1 VLDLRSPADLRKFR
15 RIGDEVSALVRQF
28 KGSLAAEH
36 GVGMARTEY
45 MPEQVGE
52 ALLGAMREIKHSFD
66 PHNLFNPGKIIPDE
80 SFAFDT
86 RLRLVAEDVAPAPFP
101 GILAF
106 AARDGSFNAN
116 LDQCNG
122 CGGCRKETPSMCPT
136 FLVTGDEGLST
147 RGRANIIRAA
157 IENRFNHGQDPLECK
172 ELETVLNTCLSCKAC
187 VVECPSNVN
196 LPLLKAELLHARI
209 KRSGLSL
216 KQRVFSGVDLLG
228 AVGCAF
234 PWLANQVLD
243 SFLVR
248 TFGLKV
254 LGIGYH
260 RPLPHYAKR
269 RFDKWFKSRPKIS
282 APAPRGRVVL
292 WDDTFVRYHEPHVG
306 AAAVKVLE
314 AAGFEVSIVRG
325 RKCCGRPAFSQGHL
339 DRVLKL
345 GRHNLA
351 LLENDVEQPPII
363 FLEPSCYTMFAE
375 DYIELKLEN
384 ASRVALRCFMFEDFI
399 ERLLG
404 EEPDALRFKPRGGR
418 LIIHAHCHLKSR
430 MNPGFL
436 KTLAERIP
444 EREVTLLNSGCCGMA
459 GAFGMLKNNYELSL
473 KVAEPLM
480 QQIRGQPFG
489 TSVVASGTSCRQ
501 QISHLAPIRPR
512 HMAEVL
518 AESLI

>member
-1 VLDLRSPADLRKFR
+1 
-15 RIGDEVSALVRQF
+15 
-28 KGSLAAEH
+28 
-36 GVGMARTEY
+36 
-45 MPEQVGE
+45 
-52 ALLGAMREIKHSFD
+52 
-66 PHNLFNPGKIIPDE
+66 
-80 SFAFDT
+80 
-86 RLRLVAEDVAPAPFP
+86 
-101 GILAF
+101 
-106 AARDGSFNAN
+106 
-116 LDQCNG
+116 
-122 CGGCRKETPSMCPT
+122 
-136 FLVTGDEGLST
+136 
-147 RGRANIIRAA
+147 
-157 IENRFNHGQDPLECK
+157 
-172 ELETVLNTCLSCKAC
+172 
-187 VVECPSNVN
+187 
-196 LPLLKAELLHARI
+196 
-209 KRSGLSL
+209 
-216 KQRVFSGVDLLG
+216 
-228 AVGCAF
+228 
-234 PWLANQVLD
+234 
-243 SFLVR
+243 
-248 TFGLKV
+248 
-254 LGIGYH
+254 
-260 RPLPHYAKR
+260 
-269 RFDKWFKSRPKIS
+269 
-282 APAPRGRVVL
+282 VVL